1 MHCRLLFLLLTAI
14 TLVLCVDAVDRSK
27 LRTCQQSQFCN
38 KYRNAQREELPSKFR
53 VARNSI
59 WPDLDADLVRFLVE
73 DAAKRDGIPLAGS
86 LAFVLNED
94 KAAVPALR
102 VRLQEN
108 DDVLVP
114 DAEET
119 RPLRQ
124 LTAQEAGLK
133 RPINEKE
140 VLLFS
145 PETQGSSQVVAA
157 LKLGSFGVDLFLNGE
172 LVVSTN
178 DDGLFHYE
186 VRHNRADAA
195 AQTRAAADQA
205 VVDAHEGKTI
215 VDYGEDGLA
224 IYADGSV
231 QKKKEHQ
238 ATMTATVG
246 VDGNV
251 EGWKESFGGHTDK
264 EKFGPSSIG
273 LDVSFHG

>member
-94 KAAVPALR
+94 KAAVPAL
-102 VRLQEN
+102 Q
-108 DDVLVP
+108 
-114 DAEET
+114 T